1 MFGTSSAAHRQ
12 ECEMNIS
19 VEKILIV
26 CGFLLILFAIQI
38 FLKFRSAPGASAKK
52 ESAKIK
58 LVSRLN
64 LSSKDRVELLEIGD
78 KSLLIVF
85 SKNAQP
91 NVFELSSTLNLIEES
106 SSS

>member
-1 MFGTSSAAHRQ
+1 
-12 ECEMNIS
+12 MNIS
-19 VEKILIV
+19 VEKFLIV

-38 FLKFRSAPGASAKK
+38 FLKFKSAPGTSVKK

-91 NVFELSSTLNLIEES
+91 NVVELSSTPNLIEES
-106 SSS
+106 ASS

>member
-1 MFGTSSAAHRQ
+1 
-12 ECEMNIS
+12 MNIS
-19 VEKILIV
+19 VEKFLIV
-26 CGFLLILFAIQI
+26 CGFLLILFSFQF
-38 FLKFRSAPGASAKK
+38 FLKFRSAAGVSAKK
-52 ESAKIK
+52 EAAKIK
-58 LVSRLN
+58 LVPRLN

-106 SSS
+106 PSS

>member
-1 MFGTSSAAHRQ
+1 MAHLLLGFCRSAK
-12 ECEMNIS
+12 MNIS
-19 VEKILIV
+19 VEKVLIV

-38 FLKFRSAPGASAKK
+38 FLKFRNTDRADFKK
-52 ESAKIK
+52 ETAKIK
-58 LVSRLN
+58 LISRLN

-91 NVFELSSTLNLIEES
+91 NVLELSSSLSFAEGS
-106 SSS
+106 SHS

>member
-1 MFGTSSAAHRQ
+1 
-12 ECEMNIS
+12 MNIS
-19 VEKILIV
+19 VEKLLIV

-38 FLKFRSAPGASAKK
+38 FLKFRSAPGTSATK

-91 NVFELSSTLNLIEES
+91 NVVELSSTPNLIEES
-106 SSS
+106 ASS

>member
-1 MFGTSSAAHRQ
+1 
-12 ECEMNIS
+12 MNIS
-19 VEKILIV
+19 VDKILIV
-26 CGFLLILFAIQI
+26 CGFLLILFAIQF
-38 FLKFRSAPGASAKK
+38 FLKFRSAPGVNAKK
-52 ESAKIK
+52 ESAEIK

-91 NVFELSSTLNLIEES
+91 NVFELSSTLNPIEES
-106 SSS
+106 ASL

>member
-1 MFGTSSAAHRQ
+1 
-12 ECEMNIS
+12 MNIS
-19 VEKILIV
+19 VEKFLIV
-26 CGFLLILFAIQI
+26 CGFLLILLAIQF
-38 FLKFRSAPGASAKK
+38 FLKFRSATGASTKK
-52 ESAKIK
+52 EAAKIK

-91 NVFELSSTLNLIEES
+91 NVFDLTSSLSLAEES
-106 SSS
+106 SSL

>member
-1 MFGTSSAAHRQ
+1 
-12 ECEMNIS
+12 
-19 VEKILIV
+19 
-26 CGFLLILFAIQI
+26 
-38 FLKFRSAPGASAKK
+38 
-52 ESAKIK
+52 

-91 NVFELSSTLNLIEES
+91 NVVELSSTPNLIEES
-106 SSS
+106 ASS

>member
-1 MFGTSSAAHRQ
+1 VFGTSSAVQRQ

-19 VEKILIV
+19 VEKLLIV

-38 FLKFRSAPGASAKK
+38 FLKFRSASGASAKR
-52 ESAKIK
+52 ERAEIK
-58 LVSRLN
+58 VVSRLN

-91 NVFELSSTLNLIEES
+91 NVFELSSTLNPIEES
-106 SSS
+106 ANL

>member
-1 MFGTSSAAHRQ
+1 
-12 ECEMNIS
+12 MNIS
-19 VEKILIV
+19 VEKFLIV

-38 FLKFRSAPGASAKK
+38 FLKFRSAPGTSAKK

-64 LSSKDRVELLEIGD
+64 LSSKDRVELLETGD

-91 NVFELSSTLNLIEES
+91 NVVELSSTPNLIEES
-106 SSS
+106 ASS

>member
-1 MFGTSSAAHRQ
+1 
-12 ECEMNIS
+12 MNIS
-19 VEKILIV
+19 VDKILVV
-26 CGFLLILFAIQI
+26 CGFLLILFAIQF
-38 FLKFRSAPGASAKK
+38 FLKFRSTPGANAKK

-91 NVFELSSTLNLIEES
+91 NVFELSSTLNPIEES
-106 SSS
+106 ASL

>member
-1 MFGTSSAAHRQ
+1 MIGTPSATCPQ
-12 ECEMNIS
+12 ECEMSIS

-38 FLKFRSAPGASAKK
+38 FLKFRNTDGKNFKK
-52 ESAKIK
+52 EAAKIK
-58 LVSRLN
+58 LISRLN
-64 LSSKDRVELLEIGD
+64 LSSKDRVELLEVGN

-91 NVFELSSTLNLIEES
+91 NVFELSSPDISIEES
-106 SSS
+106 ANS

>member
-1 MFGTSSAAHRQ
+1 
-12 ECEMNIS
+12 MNIS
-19 VEKILIV
+19 VEKVLIV

-38 FLKFRSAPGASAKK
+38 FLKFRNTDRADFKK
-52 ESAKIK
+52 ETAKIK
-58 LVSRLN
+58 LISRLN

-91 NVFELSSTLNLIEES
+91 NVLELSSSLNFVEGS
-106 SSS
+106 SHS

>member
-1 MFGTSSAAHRQ
+1 MGFYSS
-12 ECEMNIS
+12 
-19 VEKILIV
+19 
-26 CGFLLILFAIQI
+26 FLQSRF

-85 SKNAQP
+85 SKNAQT

>member
-1 MFGTSSAAHRQ
+1 MQ

-19 VEKILIV
+19 VEKFLIV
-26 CGFLLILFAIQI
+26 CGFLLILLAIQI
-38 FLKFRSAPGASAKK
+38 FLKFRNAPGAIAKK

-91 NVFELSSTLNLIEES
+91 NVFELSSTLNPIEES
-106 SSS
+106 ASS

>member
-1 MFGTSSAAHRQ
+1 
-12 ECEMNIS
+12 MNIS
-19 VEKILIV
+19 VEKVLIV
-26 CGFLLILFAIQI
+26 CGFLLILLAIQI
-38 FLKFRSAPGASAKK
+38 FLKFRNAQGASAKK

-91 NVFELSSTLNLIEES
+91 NVFELSSTLNSIEES
-106 SSS
+106 ASS

>member
-1 MFGTSSAAHRQ
+1 
-12 ECEMNIS
+12 MNIS
-19 VEKILIV
+19 VDKILIV

-38 FLKFRSAPGASAKK
+38 FLKFRSAPEDSAKK
-52 ESAKIK
+52 ESTKIK

-78 KSLLIVF
+78 KSLLIIF

-91 NVFELSSTLNLIEES
+91 NVFELSSTLSPIVENTS
-106 SSS
+106 S

>member
-38 FLKFRSAPGASAKK
+38 FLKFRSAPGTSSKK

>member
-1 MFGTSSAAHRQ
+1 
-12 ECEMNIS
+12 MNIS
-19 VEKILIV
+19 VEKFLIV
-26 CGFLLILFAIQI
+26 FGFLLILFAIQI
-38 FLKFRSAPGASAKK
+38 FLKFRSSPGTSAKK

-91 NVFELSSTLNLIEES
+91 NVFELSFTPNLIEES
-106 SSS
+106 ASS

>member
-1 MFGTSSAAHRQ
+1 
-12 ECEMNIS
+12 MNIS
-19 VEKILIV
+19 VEKFLIV
-26 CGFLLILFAIQI
+26 CGFLLILFVIQF
-38 FLKFRSAPGASAKK
+38 FLKFRSSAGPSAKK
-52 ESAKIK
+52 EAAKIK

-91 NVFELSSTLNLIEES
+91 NVFDLTSTLSPAEES
-106 SSS
+106 SNL